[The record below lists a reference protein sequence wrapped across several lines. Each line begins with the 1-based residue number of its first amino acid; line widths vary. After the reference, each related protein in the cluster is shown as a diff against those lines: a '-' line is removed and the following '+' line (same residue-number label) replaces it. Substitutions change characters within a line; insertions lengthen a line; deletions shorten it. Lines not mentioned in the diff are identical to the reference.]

1 MFSGENDMAKSVWT
15 DTAKQG
21 YISDE
26 LRQLPRTWKRRSGR
40 PLSKLLGV
48 FLRLTVVVCSLA
60 EAGEVTIGF
69 WLRKKKHVAFDQIE
83 PVTSEG
89 VFPRRAQRKPVEKQH
104 WDSILGASH
113 LGLKY

>member
-1 MFSGENDMAKSVWT
+1 M
-15 DTAKQG
+15 
-21 YISDE
+21 
-26 LRQLPRTWKRRSGR
+26 
-40 PLSKLLGV
+40 

-69 WLRKKKHVAFDQIE
+69 WSRRKKRVAFDQIE

-89 VFPRRAQRKPVEKQH
+89 SSQVFPRRAQSKPVEKQH